1 MLLETRVFIFNHYI
15 ITGIKMFVDYVNIT
29 VRSGNGGKGKVAF
42 MRAKFIPQGAPNG
55 GDGGKGGD
63 IIFVGDE
70 NMNTL
75 LDFTLNRKFTAEH
88 GKDGGMNDMTGRNG
102 KSVVIKVPLGTV
114 ISDKDTGE
122 VYLDVSEPGREYKFL
137 EGGKGGW
144 GNTHFKTAT
153 RQAPKY
159 AQPGIEGVEKSLN
172 LELKVIADV
181 GLVGYPNAGKSTLLS
196 VLSNARPKIADY
208 PFTTLFPNL
217 GIVKYGNYKSFVM
230 ADIPGL
236 IKGASEGK
244 GLGLRFLRHVER
256 TKVLIYLI
264 NADSEDYKKD
274 FKILQNELFSYSE
287 VMKEKPFIKVLSKKD
302 LLEKKYRGKFF
313 DHEISSFTQEGL
325 EDLKLLI
332 AEKLKELEK
341 PLQVWDK

>member
-1 MLLETRVFIFNHYI
+1 
-15 ITGIKMFVDYVNIT
+15 MFVDYVNIT
-29 VRSGNGGKGKVAF
+29 VKSGNGGKGKVAF
-42 MRAKFIPQGAPNG
+42 RREKFVPKGCPNG

-63 IIFVGDE
+63 VIFVGE
-70 NMNTL
+70 SNMNTL
-75 LDFTLNRKFTAEH
+75 LDFTLNRKFAAED
-88 GKDGGMNDMTGRNG
+88 GENGGMNDMKGKNG
-102 KSVVIKVPLGTV
+102 KSITIKVPLGTV
-114 ISDKDTGE
+114 ISDKDTGD
-122 VYLDVSEPGREYKFL
+122 VYLDVQEENREYILF

-144 GNTHFKTAT
+144 GNAHFTTST

-159 AQPGIEGVEKSLN
+159 AQPGLPGIEKNLN

-181 GLVGYPNAGKSTLLS
+181 GLVGFPNAGKSTLLS
-196 VLSNARPKIADY
+196 VVSNARPKIADY

-244 GLGLRFLRHVER
+244 GLGLRFLRHIER
-256 TKVLIYLI
+256 TKILIYLI

-274 FKILQNELFSYSE
+274 FKILQNELFTYNE
-287 VMKEKPFIKVLSKKD
+287 TMREKPFIKVMSKKD

-313 DHEISSFTQEGL
+313 DHEISSFTREGL
-325 EDLKLLI
+325 EELKLLI
-332 AEKLKELEK
+332 AEKIKEIETPLE
-341 PLQVWDK
+341 VWQKN

>member
-1 MLLETRVFIFNHYI
+1 
-15 ITGIKMFVDYVNIT
+15 MFVDYVNIT
-29 VRSGNGGKGKVAF
+29 VRSGDGGHGKVAF
-42 MRAKFIPQGAPNG
+42 RREKFIPKGTPNG

-63 IIFVGDE
+63 VIFVGDR

-75 LDFTLNRKFTAEH
+75 LDFTLNRKFIAEN
-88 GKDGGMNDMTGRNG
+88 GQNGGMNDMTGRNG
-102 KSVVIKVPLGTV
+102 RSVTIKVPLGTV
-114 ISDKDTGE
+114 ISDKITNE
-122 VYLDVSEPGREYKFL
+122 IYLDISDDNKEYKLL

-144 GNTHFKTAT
+144 GNAHFKTST
-153 RQAPKY
+153 RQAPMY
-159 AQPGIEGVEKSLN
+159 AQPGIAGIERQLN

-196 VLSNARPKIADY
+196 VMSNARPKIADY

-244 GLGLRFLRHVER
+244 GLGLRFLRHIER
-256 TKVLIYLI
+256 TKILIYLI
-264 NADSEDYKKD
+264 NSNSEDYKKD
-274 FKILQNELFSYSE
+274 FKVLQNELFTYSDT
-287 VMKEKPFIKVLSKKD
+287 MREKPFIKVLSKKD

-313 DHEISSFTQEGL
+313 DHEISSFTLEGL
-325 EDLKLLI
+325 EELKLLI
-332 AEKLKELEK
+332 AEKLKEIEK
-341 PLQVWDK
+341 PFEIWEK